1 MPIRSAM
8 FRTIVLAILIA
19 GLLPHVATAQD
30 ATGEE
35 AVPLDPPVSGN
46 AAAAAAGPA
55 APKAQ
60 PPSGAFTTPTH
71 SAAERDALK
80 PGDPAAEHELADNAE
95 MLIGK
100 PLVTRD
106 GEEVGRVVDVSRDS
120 TGAVTAIH
128 VEKGGVM
135 GFLSEKV
142 ALKPTEVAPGRD
154 KAVAALTR
162 EELDRKQGDTK

>member
-19 GLLPHVATAQD
+19 GLLPHAAAAQN

-80 PGDPAAEHELADNAE
+80 PGEPAAQHELADNAE

-106 GEEVGRVVDVSRDS
+106 GEEVGRVVDISRDA
-120 TGAVTAIH
+120 TGQVTAIH
-128 VEKGGVM
+128 VEMGGVM
-135 GFLSEKV
+135 GFLGDRV
-142 ALKPTEVAPGRD
+142 ALKPTEIAPGRD

-162 EELDRKQGDTK
+162 DELDRKQSNPD